1 MKLSIIIPVYNVEPF
16 LRRCLDSIIVPEEY
30 IHDVEVI
37 IVDDGSTDNS
47 GEICDE
53 ERDRVGFT
61 IIHQKNKGVC
71 AARNVALGKA
81 MGDYIMFLDSDD
93 CLADGAVETMLK
105 LADKG
110 EDIIQFNFLKCMEN
124 KCTLAGRHACFN
136 KYYYLSAL
144 PPYWVLVWNKIYK
157 RSFLEEHNIRFFEGM
172 KYDDDTQFN
181 IQCFRYMENLPSS
194 DVVIVKHYYDN
205 EGSVTHTLSR
215 EKFISATEIM
225 LDMLREDNPPMVDR
239 IIRERI
245 VFKWSSKQYV
255 RMFGGD

>member
-16 LRRCLDSIIVPEEY
+16 LERCINSLGDLPE
-30 IHDVEVI
+30 DVEAI
-37 IVDDGSTDNS
+37 FVDDGSPDKCGAILDKYS
-47 GEICDE
+47 
-53 ERDRVGFT
+53 DRFT
-61 IIHQKNKGVC
+61 IIHQENRGVC
-71 AARNVALGKA
+71 AARNVALDVAK
-81 MGDYIMFLDSDD
+81 GDYIMFLDSDD
-93 CLADGAVETMLK
+93 SLADDAVETMLK
-105 LADKG
+105 LVDKG

-124 KCTLAGRHACFN
+124 KCTLTSRHACRN
-136 KYYYLSAL
+136 KYYNLSDL
-144 PPYWVLVWNKIYK
+144 PPYWVLVWNKLYK
-157 RSFLEEHNIRFFEGM
+157 RSFLEEHNIRCFEGM

-181 IQCFRYMENLPSS
+181 IQCFRYMENLPCS

-205 EGSVTHTLSR
+205 EGSVTHNLSR